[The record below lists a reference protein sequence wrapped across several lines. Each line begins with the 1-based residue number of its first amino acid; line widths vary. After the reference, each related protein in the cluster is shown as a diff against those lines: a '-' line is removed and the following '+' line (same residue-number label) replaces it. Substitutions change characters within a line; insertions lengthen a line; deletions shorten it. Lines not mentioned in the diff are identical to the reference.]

1 MSCDCVDQNN
11 LYKNSVAAE
20 DLGNSVD
27 ILL

>member
-1 MSCDCVDQNN
+1 VDQNN